1 MAAKFFGQFLLEK
14 GLLGSD
20 QLLQALDIQRRCNP
34 MLGEI
39 AASMGLLSAE
49 QAKQINDLQR
59 REDRRFGDIAQSL
72 GLLSAAQVDELLA
85 VQKSRRKLFGEILV
99 EQGMLDAE
107 RLQAE
112 LTLHQADRAQAM
124 QALELGLA
132 DHPLGTVVGVAIDTA
147 TKLFARVL
155 KAPCQFSSLLESGS
169 PLGDHGVTARVAISG
184 DRQFSLALAC
194 ETITM
199 HAIARGFL
207 GSPMA
212 DDDAD
217 LARDALGEFLNIV
230 MGYVVKDVLPTDA
243 EYRATPP
250 DFVIPAA
257 TLAERDAQSVAVA
270 LTSPLGPVLLVVG
283 R

>member
-14 GLLGSD
+14 GLLRSE
-20 QLLQALDIQRRCNP
+20 QLLQALEIQRRCNP

-39 AASMGLLSAE
+39 AASMGLISTG
-49 QAKQINDLQR
+49 QAQRINELQR

-72 GLLSAAQVDELLA
+72 GLLDSAQVDQLLT

-99 EQGMLDAE
+99 EQGMIDAE

-112 LTLHQADRAQAM
+112 LALHQADRAQAM
-124 QALELGLA
+124 QTLELGLS
-132 DHPLGTVVGVAIDTA
+132 DHPLGSVVGAAIETA
-147 TKLFARVL
+147 TKLFGRVL

-169 PLGDHGVTARVAISG
+169 PLGDHGITARVAISG

-194 ETITM
+194 EPDTVQ
-199 HAIARGFL
+199 AIARGFL
-207 GSPMA
+207 GNAMA
-212 DDDAD
+212 DQDPE

-250 DFVIPAA
+250 DFGTPAA
-257 TLAERDAQSVAVA
+257 TLAARDAQSVAVA